1 MFLIQNEE
9 EHCNQHLKLFVLW
22 AHSGHSGSYSVN
34 QQQTL
39 YHGDFSLG
47 LSTHGQKDEVY
58 KPQVELL
65 AEGWRAQTSASYWPH
80 SETGWVG
87 LRWSYEVVGICL
99 GALLRFSFLPAPYS
113 CFLLSISLP
122 GAQNFHA
129 SPTFSHL
136 KMNLFYITTD
146 FKISLLLLTGEFGR
160 NRANRNGW
168 WNFSTENPL
177 EMVNFPF

>member
-1 MFLIQNEE
+1 MFLIQNKE
-9 EHCNQHLKLFVLW
+9 EHCNQHLELFVLW
-22 AHSGHSGSYSVN
+22 AHSGHSSSYSVN

-65 AEGWRAQTSASYWPH
+65 AEGWRAQTSASYLLH

-87 LRWSYEVVGICL
+87 LRWSYEVVDICL

-113 CFLLSISLP
+113 CFFIIYFPARCPEFPCFS
-122 GAQNFHA
+122 NFF
-129 SPTFSHL
+129 PL
-136 KMNLFYITTD
+136 KN
-146 FKISLLLLTGEFGR
+146 EFILNYYR
-160 NRANRNGW
+160 
-168 WNFSTENPL
+168 F
-177 EMVNFPF
+177 